1 MIEEIGGGWS
11 VSGGG
16 GNISRCG
23 FEWKDGVQVVI
34 EVWICFMVIAEVI
47 VVLIRVVIY
56 LFNYQGYR

>member
-1 MIEEIGGGWS
+1 MIEEIGGCWY

-16 GNISRCG
+16 WDISICG
-23 FEWKDGVQVVI
+23 FKWNDGVQVVI